1 MSFLSVLKVLQNR
14 KRRPGQ
20 AKAPLRL
27 SGCTQAAERSL
38 TELKEFASQ
47 LKALPN
53 IQRHI
58 SLAEAVN
65 KAIAAPAFRAHVG
78 AEQAML
84 DGQSADAAA
93 EAIEVKRDCC
103 AAVTHAHDKP
113 ATDPLPLLS
122 GGHIPYPAPHNSE
135 HHGPQR
141 PPAL

>member
-1 MSFLSVLKVLQNR
+1 MCELADLLPVLEVLQSR
-14 KRRPGQ
+14 QRQLGHTRT
-20 AKAPLRL
+20 AAEVACRA
-27 SGCTQAAERSL
+27 QAAERSL

-65 KAIAAPAFRAHVG
+65 KAIAAPAFRAHVA

-93 EAIEVKRDCC
+93 EAIEVERGVTDACSSQPRLCC
-103 AAVTHAHDKP
+103 QFH
-113 ATDPLPLLS
+113 LMSML
-122 GGHIPYPAPHNSE
+122 
-135 HHGPQR
+135 
-141 PPAL
+141 

>member
-1 MSFLSVLKVLQNR
+1 MRLYKLIDASSELKVLQGR
-14 KRRPGQ
+14 KHQPGQ

-27 SGCTQAAERSL
+27 YACTQAAERSL

-93 EAIEVKRDCC
+93 EAIEVERDCC
-103 AAVTHAHDKP
+103 AAVTYAYSRLVIP
-113 ATDPLPLLS
+113 PLSLLPGVHS
-122 GGHIPYPAPHNSE
+122 
-135 HHGPQR
+135 
-141 PPAL
+141 

>member
-1 MSFLSVLKVLQNR
+1 MLLSR

-27 SGCTQAAERSL
+27 CAWTQAAERSL

-93 EAIEVKRDCC
+93 EAIEVERDCS
-103 AAVTHAHDKP
+103 AAVTHAHDQP
-113 ATDPLPLLS
+113 ANPSLPLLP
-122 GGHIPYPAPHNSE
+122 GAHVLRPARLHSE
-135 HHGPQR
+135 HCGSQR
-141 PPAL
+141 SRAL